1 MIVRDDTLVH
11 DEEYIAARIWCRHV
25 GNCTSSIK
33 RMYERNW
40 IRHQSQLSCP
50 RARISGQTS
59 PEVKSNQLGD
69 IRQQKTI
76 ELDLNGHRG
85 YLVIAVAAGRPLTR
99 IIKCPSNKLGQTS
112 CQTSNVDD
120 STRQSLSMA
129 AEGPG
134 VLRGRQLLRTQY
146 TRGYL

>member
-25 GNCTSSIK
+25 GSCTSSIK

-59 PEVKSNQLGD
+59 PEVNVKSPWD
-69 IRQQKTI
+69 IRQQKTT

-85 YLVIAVAAGRPLTR
+85 YLVIVVAAGRPLTC
-99 IIKCPSNKLGQTS
+99 IIKYPSSKLGQTS
-112 CQTSNVDD
+112 CQTSNVD
-120 STRQSLSMA
+120 
-129 AEGPG
+129 
-134 VLRGRQLLRTQY
+134 GRQHTSVPINSGGNKY
-146 TRGYL
+146 S